1 MEKFNIEITIPGLL
15 IIDTPGHEAFYNLRA
30 RGGAAADFAILVID
44 VIEGFQ
50 TQTWECINILKSRRV
65 PFLVAANKIDRIP
78 GWKPNPNESF
88 LETFKKQSPHVQKF
102 LDEKIYEIVGSLSTE
117 GFQAERLDRVKDFAR
132 TVAIIPT
139 SGKTGEGIPELLA
152 VLAGLAQRYMKK
164 RLTIVTG
171 PGKGVV
177 LEVREEPG
185 LGLTLDAIIYDG
197 VVRKGD
203 LIVVG
208 GLDGVIVTKIRS
220 LLQPKPL
227 DEIRDPR
234 ERFDPVNEV
243 VAAAGVKIV
252 APDLEGAVAGSPI
265 RVVWD
270 ESTLEEVKK
279 EIEEELE
286 KIRISTDK
294 TGVILKADTLGSLEA
309 IVNYFK
315 ERNIPIRIADVGD
328 VSKRDV
334 MEAIAVRDKDPFLS
348 AILAFNVKVLP
359 DAEEEARKLNVPI
372 FKSNIIYRLFND
384 YEDWLIKKREE
395 QKKKELETL
404 IKPGKIKILP
414 GYVFRRSKPAIVGI
428 KVLGGRIQPKYT
440 LVNPKNQKVGSIL
453 QIQDKGQNIKE
464 ATTGMEVAVSIKG
477 PIVGRHIK
485 EGDILY
491 VDVPES
497 HVKKLLTKFKNDLT
511 IDEIEILQEL
521 IEIKRKEKPFWG
533 T

>member
-1 MEKFNIEITIPGLL
+1 M
-15 IIDTPGHEAFYNLRA
+15 
-30 RGGAAADFAILVID
+30 
-44 VIEGFQ
+44 
-50 TQTWECINILKSRRV
+50 
-65 PFLVAANKIDRIP
+65 
-78 GWKPNPNESF
+78 
-88 LETFKKQSPHVQKF
+88 
-102 LDEKIYEIVGSLSTE
+102 GSLSTE
-117 GFQAERLDRVKDFAR
+117 GFQAERFDRVKDFTK

-152 VLAGLAQRYMKK
+152 VLAGLTQRYMKEK
-164 RLTIVTG
+164 LKVVTG

-185 LGLTLDAIIYDG
+185 LGLTLDAIVYDG
-197 VVRKGD
+197 IIRKGD
-203 LIVVG
+203 IIVVG
-208 GLDGVIVTKIRS
+208 GLDGIIVSRIRS

-234 ERFDPVNEV
+234 DKFNPVDQI

-252 APDLEGAVAGSPI
+252 APDLDGAVAGSPI
-265 RVVWD
+265 RIVWD
-270 ESTLEEVKK
+270 ESIVEEVKK
-279 EIEEELE
+279 EVEEELE

-294 TGVILKADTLGSLEA
+294 TGTILKADTLGSLEA
-309 IVNYFK
+309 IVNYFR
-315 ERNIPIRIADVGD
+315 ERNVPIRMADVGD

-334 MEAIAVRDKDPFLS
+334 MEAIAVKEKDPFLA
-348 AILAFNVKVLP
+348 AILAFNVKILP
-359 DAEEEARKLNVPI
+359 DAEEEARQHNIPI

-395 QKKKELETL
+395 QKKKELEAL
-404 IKPGKIKILP
+404 LRPGKIKILP
-414 GYVFRRSKPAIVGI
+414 GYVFRRSKPAIVGV
-428 KVLGGRIQPKYT
+428 KVLAGKIQPKYS
-440 LVNPKNQKVGSIL
+440 LINSNNQKVGTIL

-464 ATTGMEVAVSIKG
+464 ATRDMEVAVSIKG

-497 HVKKLLTKFKNDLT
+497 HARILLTKFKSDLT
-511 IDEIEILQEL
+511 IDEIETLQEL
-521 IEIKRKEKPFWG
+521 FEIKKKEKPFWG

>member
-1 MEKFNIEITIPGLL
+1 M
-15 IIDTPGHEAFYNLRA
+15 
-30 RGGAAADFAILVID
+30 
-44 VIEGFQ
+44 
-50 TQTWECINILKSRRV
+50 
-65 PFLVAANKIDRIP
+65 
-78 GWKPNPNESF
+78 
-88 LETFKKQSPHVQKF
+88 
-102 LDEKIYEIVGSLSTE
+102 GSLSTE
-117 GFQAERLDRVKDFAR
+117 GFQAERFDRVKDFTK

-152 VLAGLAQRYMKK
+152 VLAGLTQRYMKEK
-164 RLTIVTG
+164 LKVVTG

-197 VVRKGD
+197 IVRKGD
-203 LIVVG
+203 IIVVG
-208 GLDGVIVTKIRS
+208 GLDGVIVSRIRS

-234 ERFDPVNEV
+234 DKFNPVDQV

-265 RVVWD
+265 RIVWD
-270 ESTLEEVKK
+270 ESIVEEIEK
-279 EIEEELE
+279 EVEEELE

-294 TGVILKADTLGSLEA
+294 TGTILKADTLGSLEA
-309 IVNYFK
+309 IVNYFR
-315 ERNIPIRIADVGD
+315 ERNIPIRMADVGD
-328 VSKRDV
+328 VSKRDI
-334 MEAIAVRDKDPFLS
+334 MEAIAVKEKDPFLA

-359 DAEEEARKLNVPI
+359 DAEEEARRHNIPI

-395 QKKKELETL
+395 QKKKELESL
-404 IKPGKIKILP
+404 IRPGKFKILP
-414 GYVFRRSKPAIVGI
+414 GYVFRRSKPAIVGV
-428 KVLGGRIQPKYT
+428 KVLAGKIQPKYS
-440 LVNPKNQKVGSIL
+440 LINSDNQKVGSIL

-464 ATTGMEVAVSIKG
+464 ATKDMEVAVSIKG

-485 EGDILY
+485 EGDVLY

-497 HVKKLLTKFKNDLT
+497 HARILLTKFKNDLT
-511 IDEIEILQEL
+511 IDEIETLQEL

>member
-1 MEKFNIEITIPGLL
+1 M
-15 IIDTPGHEAFYNLRA
+15 
-30 RGGAAADFAILVID
+30 
-44 VIEGFQ
+44 
-50 TQTWECINILKSRRV
+50 
-65 PFLVAANKIDRIP
+65 
-78 GWKPNPNESF
+78 
-88 LETFKKQSPHVQKF
+88 
-102 LDEKIYEIVGSLSTE
+102 GSLSTE
-117 GFQAERLDRVKDFAR
+117 GFQAERFDRVKDFTK

-152 VLAGLAQRYMKK
+152 VLAGLTQRYMKEK
-164 RLTIVTG
+164 LKVVTG

-197 VVRKGD
+197 IIRRGD

-208 GLDGVIVTKIRS
+208 GLDGIIVSRIRS

-234 ERFDPVNEV
+234 DKFNSVDKV

-265 RVVWD
+265 RIIWD
-270 ESTLEEVKK
+270 ESMAEKVKK
-279 EIEEELE
+279 EVEEELE

-294 TGVILKADTLGSLEA
+294 TGTILKADTLGSLEA
-309 IVNYFK
+309 IVNYFR
-315 ERNIPIRIADVGD
+315 ERNIPIRMADVGD

-334 MEAIAVRDKDPFLS
+334 MEAFAVKEKDPFLA

-359 DAEEEARKLNVPI
+359 DAEEEARQHNIPI

-395 QKKKELETL
+395 QKKKELEVL
-404 IKPGKIKILP
+404 IRPGKIKILP
-414 GYVFRRSKPAIVGI
+414 GYVFRRSKPAIVGV
-428 KVLGGRIQPKYT
+428 KVLAGKIQPKYS
-440 LVNPKNQKVGSIL
+440 LINSSNEKVGSIL

-464 ATTGMEVAVSIKG
+464 AARDMEVAVSIKG

-497 HVKKLLTKFKNDLT
+497 HVRILLTKFKNDLT
-511 IDEIEILQEL
+511 IDEIETLQEL

>member
-1 MEKFNIEITIPGLL
+1 M
-15 IIDTPGHEAFYNLRA
+15 
-30 RGGAAADFAILVID
+30 
-44 VIEGFQ
+44 
-50 TQTWECINILKSRRV
+50 
-65 PFLVAANKIDRIP
+65 
-78 GWKPNPNESF
+78 
-88 LETFKKQSPHVQKF
+88 
-102 LDEKIYEIVGSLSTE
+102 GSLSTE
-117 GFQAERLDRVKDFAR
+117 GFQAERFDRVKDFTK

-152 VLAGLAQRYMKK
+152 VLAGLTQRYMKEK
-164 RLTIVTG
+164 LKVVTG

-185 LGLTLDAIIYDG
+185 LGLTLDAIVYDG
-197 VVRKGD
+197 IIRKGD
-203 LIVVG
+203 IIVVG
-208 GLDGVIVTKIRS
+208 GLDGIIVSRIRS

-234 ERFDPVNEV
+234 DKFNPVDQI

-252 APDLEGAVAGSPI
+252 APDLDGAVAGSPI
-265 RVVWD
+265 RIVWD
-270 ESTLEEVKK
+270 ESIVEEVKK
-279 EIEEELE
+279 EVEEELE

-294 TGVILKADTLGSLEA
+294 TGTILKADTLGSLEA
-309 IVNYFK
+309 IVNYFR
-315 ERNIPIRIADVGD
+315 ERNIPIRMADVGD

-334 MEAIAVRDKDPFLS
+334 MEAIAVKEKDPFLA
-348 AILAFNVKVLP
+348 AILAFNVKILP
-359 DAEEEARKLNVPI
+359 DAEEEARQHNIPI

-395 QKKKELETL
+395 QKKKELEAL
-404 IKPGKIKILP
+404 LRPGKIKILP
-414 GYVFRRSKPAIVGI
+414 GYVFRRSKPAIVGV
-428 KVLGGRIQPKYT
+428 KVLAGKIQPKYS
-440 LVNPKNQKVGSIL
+440 LINSNNQKVGTIL

-464 ATTGMEVAVSIKG
+464 ATRDMEVAVSIKG

-497 HVKKLLTKFKNDLT
+497 HARILLTKFKSDLT
-511 IDEIEILQEL
+511 IDEIETLQEL
-521 IEIKRKEKPFWG
+521 IEIKKKEKPFWG

>member
-1 MEKFNIEITIPGLL
+1 M
-15 IIDTPGHEAFYNLRA
+15 
-30 RGGAAADFAILVID
+30 
-44 VIEGFQ
+44 
-50 TQTWECINILKSRRV
+50 
-65 PFLVAANKIDRIP
+65 
-78 GWKPNPNESF
+78 
-88 LETFKKQSPHVQKF
+88 
-102 LDEKIYEIVGSLSTE
+102 GSLSTE
-117 GFQAERLDRVKDFAR
+117 GFQAERFDRVKDFTK

-152 VLAGLAQRYMKK
+152 VLAGLTQRYMKEK
-164 RLTIVTG
+164 LKVVTG

-185 LGLTLDAIIYDG
+185 LGLTLDAIVYDG
-197 VVRKGD
+197 IIRKGD
-203 LIVVG
+203 IIVVG
-208 GLDGVIVTKIRS
+208 GLDDIIVSRIRS

-234 ERFDPVNEV
+234 DKFNPVDQV

-252 APDLEGAVAGSPI
+252 APDLDGAVAGSPI
-265 RVVWD
+265 RIVWD
-270 ESTLEEVKK
+270 ESIVEEVKK
-279 EIEEELE
+279 EVEEELE

-294 TGVILKADTLGSLEA
+294 TGTILKADTLGSLEA
-309 IVNYFK
+309 IVNYFR
-315 ERNIPIRIADVGD
+315 ERNVPIRMADVGD

-334 MEAIAVRDKDPFLS
+334 MEAIAVKEKDPFLA
-348 AILAFNVKVLP
+348 AILAFNVKILP
-359 DAEEEARKLNVPI
+359 DAEEEARQHNIPI

-395 QKKKELETL
+395 QKKKELEAL
-404 IKPGKIKILP
+404 LRPGKIKILP
-414 GYVFRRSKPAIVGI
+414 GYVFRRSKPAIVGV
-428 KVLGGRIQPKYT
+428 KVLAGKIQPKYS
-440 LVNPKNQKVGSIL
+440 LINSNNQKVGTIL

-464 ATTGMEVAVSIKG
+464 ATRDMEVAVSIKG

-497 HVKKLLTKFKNDLT
+497 HARILLTKFKSDLT
-511 IDEIEILQEL
+511 IDEIETLQEL
-521 IEIKRKEKPFWG
+521 IEIKKKEKPFWG